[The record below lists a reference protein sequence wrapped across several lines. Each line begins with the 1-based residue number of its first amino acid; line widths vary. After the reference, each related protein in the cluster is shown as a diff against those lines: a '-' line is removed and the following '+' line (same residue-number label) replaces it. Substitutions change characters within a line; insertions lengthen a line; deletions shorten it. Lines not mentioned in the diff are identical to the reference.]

1 MQHLL
6 PGVLA
11 REQAGAV
18 HDGLYLFRRGDDVV
32 EVVQDGL
39 DAVPE
44 LGVGLFPLQAP
55 VVHSLAQLRGHAVEA
70 ALALLRRLHA
80 QQAVGIHRAEGGQL
94 GEEGA
99 QLLLRGRLLG
109 VDRLQIGPVYGVHV
123 LHQGVQHGD
132 GEVVTDGVLV
142 AHVHHAAAG
151 DGELGLGYAVQE
163 GLDGFVVLPA
173 VVVHEVEK
181 PQARVPVA
189 EFVAQAVVKL
199 DVRLLHTADGPGDD
213 DGGVALPVHGVEH
226 HVLDAVLRVA
236 YADGVHE
243 VDAADVHEEG
253 AVDVRPGYGEV
264 FVIELRLRRVYVL
277 AVILGDIG
285 LYELRVGQRDW

>member
-1 MQHLL
+1 MSQSSSCEPAIRLVRGELAQLLIQRAHEGALELPRLLLQHVVDGDETVCYLVADVVQHLL

-173 VVVHEVEK
+173 VVVHEVEE

-199 DVRLLHTADGPGDD
+199 DVRLLHTADWPGDD
-213 DGGVALPVHGVEH
+213 EW
-226 HVLDAVLRVA
+226 
-236 YADGVHE
+236 
-243 VDAADVHEEG
+243 
-253 AVDVRPGYGEV
+253 
-264 FVIELRLRRVYVL
+264 RR
-277 AVILGDIG
+277 
-285 LYELRVGQRDW
+285 RTPCPRC